1 MDSYVLRHYGVKG
14 MKWGHRRRQKRP
26 SEMSA
31 DEIDA
36 SIKRMRL
43 EKQYEEK
50 YRESVA
56 AYTFDK
62 DRAIKFVNKVLEK
75 SGDKL
80 LSQLGNYYGIDIL
93 DKNSGEEDD
102 DDD

>member
-1 MDSYVLRHYGVKG
+1 MDSYVLRHYGIKG

-50 YRESVA
+50 YKESVA
-56 AYTFDK
+56 AYTLDK
-62 DRAIKFVNKVLEK
+62 DRAIKFVNRVLEK